1 MQKEIQSLNELF
13 AELEGK
19 SEKST
24 LWFGI
29 AGTWMKTNEE
39 IESNVRESV
48 REIYRHG
55 GGIVSGGALSVDS
68 FATDEALLLDPT
80 AEHIKIFLPVTLER
94 YAAHYRKRAE
104 EGVITQDQAEAL
116 IQQLEEVKRRNPSAI
131 MENTLNT
138 SVDPTTY
145 FERNSKVIEAS
156 DALLGFQV
164 NESKGTQD
172 TIDKARAQGKPVFIR
187 KYIIT

>member
-1 MQKEIQSLNELF
+1 MQKEIRSLNELF
-13 AELEGK
+13 AELERK

-29 AGTWMKTNEE
+29 AGTWAKTNEE
-39 IESNVRESV
+39 IEHDVRESV
-48 REIYRHG
+48 REIYLHN
-55 GGIVSGGALSVDS
+55 GGIVSGGALSVDF

-94 YAAHYRKRAE
+94 YATHYRKRAE
-104 EGVITQDQAEAL
+104 EGVITQDQAETL
-116 IQQLEEVKRRNPSAI
+116 IKQLEEVKKRNPSAI
-131 MENTLNT
+131 IENALNT

-145 FERNSKVIEAS
+145 FERNTKVIEAA

-172 TIDKARAQGKPVFIR
+172 TIDKALAQSKPVFVR
-187 KYIIT
+187 KYIID